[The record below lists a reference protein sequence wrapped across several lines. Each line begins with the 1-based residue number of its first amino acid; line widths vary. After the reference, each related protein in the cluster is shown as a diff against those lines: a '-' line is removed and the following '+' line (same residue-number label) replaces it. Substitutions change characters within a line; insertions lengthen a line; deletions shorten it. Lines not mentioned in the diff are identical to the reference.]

1 MSDRSL
7 SLVYDA
13 IDEVNALGEDDLQIA
28 KSPDTMLFSD
38 RDGVDSLTF
47 VNVLVAVEQRIMDET
62 GNPVLLVTE
71 ETMAHENNPF
81 QSIGTLAKHIEGLLT

>member
-28 KSPDTMLFSD
+28 KSPDTLLFSD
-38 RDGVDSLTF
+38 RDGVDDG
-47 VNVLVAVEQRIMDET
+47 E
-62 GNPVLLVTE
+62 GNPNTQWVF
-71 ETMAHENNPF
+71 AR
-81 QSIGTLAKHIEGLLT
+81 SCS